1 MRDEQ
6 GEGDAQGGEDCASM
20 SSLLETE
27 PGVCLG
33 TNARKDLEFTVN
45 K

>member
-1 MRDEQ
+1 MSPPALTWATGGGMRDEQ

-27 PGVCLG
+27 PGVC
-33 TNARKDLEFTVN
+33 
-45 K
+45 